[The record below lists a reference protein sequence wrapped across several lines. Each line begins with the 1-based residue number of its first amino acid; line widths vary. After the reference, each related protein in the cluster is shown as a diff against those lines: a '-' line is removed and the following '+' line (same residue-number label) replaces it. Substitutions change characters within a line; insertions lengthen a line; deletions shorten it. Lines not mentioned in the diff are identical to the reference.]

1 MDKEDALALLDVMR
15 MQTVHEPPRIDRNLL
30 GEAFAEV
37 MIGSLSVVGK
47 QHLRAARSTR
57 RE

>member
-30 GEAFAEV
+30 GDGFAQVMTGKPFRRWEAA
-37 MIGSLSVVGK
+37 
-47 QHLRAARSTR
+47 LRAARSTH